1 MALPSQRT
9 KGSFWD
15 SAVSDRTSEIGA
27 RSGPRS
33 HPDADSSASPSPNHI
48 GKALPNAS
56 LRHGRKTRLR
66 RMDSTCG
73 SRSRPFAM
81 RIIRSA
87 TLLGGVRSE
96 EHTSELQ
103 SLMRISYAVF
113 CLKKKNEIIN
123 SNKKLRNMKNNN
135 ANK

>member
-66 RMDSTCG
+66 SMDSTCV
-73 SRSRPFAM
+73 SRSRPFAI

-87 TLLGGVRSE
+87 TLLGGVCRYR
-96 EHTSELQ
+96 Q
-103 SLMRISYAVF
+103 VVG
-113 CLKKKNEIIN
+113 
-123 SNKKLRNMKNNN
+123 MKNLS
-135 ANK
+135 ANGRHGGAPQAHSHVGGLLTY

>member
-73 SRSRPFAM
+73 SR
-81 RIIRSA
+81 
-87 TLLGGVRSE
+87 RSE

-113 CLKKKNEIIN
+113 YLKKKQET
-123 SNKKLRNMKNNN
+123 RN
-135 ANK
+135 